1 MTLIALCMYMTAH
14 ATPPDTTINLRTYDY
29 YDATPYRF
37 KQPMIDVH
45 TETFNSGVTSIVA
58 GLLITSIGVVREV
71 TRGPEPIHPNSIHA
85 NPNAPAILNY
95 MLVGAGLGF
104 TGFGVKLVF
113 NL

>member
-1 MTLIALCMYMTAH
+1 
-14 ATPPDTTINLRTYDY
+14 
-29 YDATPYRF
+29 
-37 KQPMIDVH
+37 
-45 TETFNSGVTSIVA
+45 
-58 GLLITSIGVVREV
+58 LLITSIGVVREV
-71 TRGPEPIHPNSIHA
+71 TRGPEPIHPNSTRV